1 MLPLSLVAGLG
12 NPGRQYQDTRHN
24 LGWVLVDAFVREKGL
39 TWAYHSR
46 FEAEVASWQAA
57 DGRTVYFAKPLTYM
71 NESGR
76 AVVALARYY
85 RLVPEQVVIVYD
97 EYTIDLGR
105 VKVSATGSAGGHN
118 GIASVLQHLGAGFAR
133 YRLGIGPKTTPQ
145 MELKDFVLGK
155 FSAAQHS
162 LLSDSLPHFLNG
174 LDLLLTSGVEAAMN
188 QLNRKDNLTTST
200 TSPHDTDKA

>member
-1 MLPLSLVAGLG
+1 MLPISLVAGLG

-39 TWAYHSR
+39 SWAYHSR
-46 FEAEVASWQAA
+46 FEAEVATWQAA
-57 DGRTVYFAKPLTYM
+57 DGRAVYFAKPLTYM

-76 AVVALARYY
+76 AVAALARYY
-85 RLVPEQVVIVYD
+85 KLAPEQVALVYD

-105 VKVSATGSAGGHN
+105 VKVSASGSAGGHN
-118 GIASVLQHLGAGFAR
+118 GIASVLQHLGAGFVR

-145 MELKDFVLGK
+145 MDLKDFVLGK

-188 QLNRKDNLTTST
+188 HLNRKDTTT
-200 TSPHDTDKA
+200 TPHSHDSDKA

>member
-24 LGWVLVDAFVREKGL
+24 LGWVLVDAFARDKGL
-39 TWAYHSR
+39 SWAYHSR
-46 FEAEVASWQAA
+46 FEAELALWQAP
-57 DGRTVYFAKPLTYM
+57 DGRSVYFAKPLTYM

-76 AVVALARYY
+76 AVAALARYY
-85 RLVPEQVVIVYD
+85 RLAPEQVALVYD

-118 GIASVLQHLGAGFAR
+118 GIASVLQHLGAGFVR

-145 MELKDFVLGK
+145 MDLKDFVLGK
-155 FSAAQHS
+155 FSASQHS
-162 LLSDSLPHFLNG
+162 LLSDSLPHFLKG
-174 LDLLLTSGVEAAMN
+174 LDLLLTSGVEATMN
-188 QLNRKDNLTTST
+188 QLNRKATTT
-200 TSPHDTDKA
+200 PSPNDTDKA